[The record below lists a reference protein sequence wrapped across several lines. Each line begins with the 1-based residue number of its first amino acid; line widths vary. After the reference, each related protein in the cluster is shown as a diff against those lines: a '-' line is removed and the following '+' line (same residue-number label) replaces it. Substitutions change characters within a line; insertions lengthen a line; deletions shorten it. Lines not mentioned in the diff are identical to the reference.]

1 MVKLFNGFVV
11 LLLIAIISVS
21 AASGISITASI
32 GANGDSSYAFTQH
45 GATTND
51 HVKEQ
56 IQLKPEDNTLSDI
69 IYGTGPLP
77 YKAIAIKDSKGN
89 YAQVYRSVTGTEK
102 TTYNYDWNTQKVSS
116 ASGSGVSA
124 SLTLNANNANTITG
138 GSSSYNREGDK
149 ASADIEINSDSS
161 ESILDNYQTVATAF
175 GNSANAYQSL
185 GFAAGDVVDVKS
197 HAQNTMLAN
206 EYLSYSNGR
215 ILNIRTKYGGA
226 DFWVQKGSLSN
237 IETTAT
243 ATSNNAVI
251 APILPQDIKTAIIL
265 EPYKN
270 AFVLAGATDLGST
283 VFPDLVASGYATLRY
298 TDSGASSD
306 KFQNLGGY
314 DVALVNS
321 HMNSEFIGLSTGSG
335 YISADQLNY
344 AKNPLKGTLVILS
357 GCESFAGIDSNSGL
371 SAAVSGATLSGGFE
385 STVGTLWSSDY
396 ISYFIDALS
405 QGKTA
410 QDANEYAESTASS
423 EYAPSVYNVPLTL
436 QGDQAFK
443 L

>member
-1 MVKLFNGFVV
+1 MAKLFNGFVV

-21 AASGISITASI
+21 VVSGLSITASI
-32 GANGDSSYAFTQH
+32 GANGDSSSAFTQH
-45 GATTND
+45 GATIND

-56 IQLKPEDNTLSDI
+56 IQLKPDDNTLSDI
-69 IYGTGPLP
+69 IYGTGTLP

-89 YAQVYRSVTGTEK
+89 YAQVYRSVTGIGT

-124 SLTLNANNANTITG
+124 SLTLNAKNANIITG

-149 ASADIEINSDSS
+149 ASADIEIKSDSS
-161 ESILDNYQTVATAF
+161 ESILDNYHTVATAF
-175 GNSANAYQSL
+175 SNSANAYQSL
-185 GFAAGDVVDVKS
+185 GFAAGDLVDVKS
-197 HAQNTMLAN
+197 HAQNTMLAK
-206 EYLSYSNGR
+206 EYLSYSNGQV
-215 ILNIRTKYGGA
+215 LNIRTKYGGA
-226 DFWVQKGSLSN
+226 DFWVQSGSLSN
-237 IETTAT
+237 TETTAT
-243 ATSNNAVI
+243 ATSSNVVI
-251 APILPQDIKTAIIL
+251 TPILPQDIKTAIML

-270 AFVLAGATDLGST
+270 AFVLAGTTDLGST

-306 KFQNLGGY
+306 KFQNLGDY

-321 HMNSEFIGLSTGSG
+321 HMNSEYIGLSTGSG

-344 AKNPLKGTLVILS
+344 VKNPSKDTLVILS
-357 GCESFAGIDSNSGL
+357 GCESFAGIATSSGL
-371 SAAVSGATLSGGFE
+371 YDAVSDATLSGGFK

-410 QDANEYAESTASS
+410 QDANIYAESAASS
-423 EYAPSVYNVPLTL
+423 KYASSVYNVPLTL
-436 QGDQAFK
+436 QGDQTFK